1 MRPNYDKFPKVSVP
15 NSSGKCVAGW
25 QNCAE
30 RLSVAIRQRNAQR
43 TVLVVECYPGVNET
57 EIIGELNTRLKPA
70 LVVRAE
76 EAMLEGASVDALVA
90 PFLGGND
97 PVFGFLSGLSLPQFF
112 AEKKA

>member
-1 MRPNYDKFPKVSVP
+1 MGANYDKFPKISVP
-15 NSSGKCVAGW
+15 NSAGKCVAGW

-30 RLSVAIRQRNAQR
+30 RLDVAISRRAARR

-57 EIIGELNTRLKPA
+57 EIIGELSARLKPA

-76 EAMLEGASVDALVA
+76 EAMLESASIDTLVA

-97 PVFGFLSGLSLPQFF
+97 RVFGFLSGLALPQ
-112 AEKKA
+112 